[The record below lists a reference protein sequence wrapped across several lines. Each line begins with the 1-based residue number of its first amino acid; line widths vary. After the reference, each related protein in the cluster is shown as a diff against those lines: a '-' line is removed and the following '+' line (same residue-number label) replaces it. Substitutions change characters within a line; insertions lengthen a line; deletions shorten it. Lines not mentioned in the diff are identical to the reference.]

1 MLNEKRLKEIKEMC
15 DKATPGNWKYEL
27 NDCSKLH
34 CDYIYSDANVTDRI
48 VIKAVPDYIND
59 DGYLRIDLNDLEF
72 IINARNDIPNLL
84 EELERLQSEISIR
97 DNTIMN
103 LKNQIN
109 TAFDDFLNINKDD
122 LEGNFID
129 MCEFC
134 FYKPNIKEIC
144 TLCNYETGDNG
155 FIWRGFQESEE

>member
-1 MLNEKRLKEIKEMC
+1 MITEKRLKKIKEMC
-15 DKATPGNWKYEL
+15 DKATPGNWKYESH
-27 NDCSKLH
+27 DCSKLH